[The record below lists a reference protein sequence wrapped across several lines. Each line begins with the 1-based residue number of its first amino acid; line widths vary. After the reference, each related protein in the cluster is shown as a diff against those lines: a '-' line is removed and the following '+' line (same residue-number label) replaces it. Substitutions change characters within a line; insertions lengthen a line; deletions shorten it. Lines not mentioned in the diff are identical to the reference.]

1 MDLLFD
7 VFCSFF
13 RGNLTEAISLG
24 ETDVTYK
31 ANNLYG
37 IDKKYYMLWPLAS
50 REETGNTL
58 CFPPANKESSLI
70 FTFNLIASLFNVE
83 ITASGTVV
91 TSWRGL
97 TVLTGHLP

>member
-7 VFCSFF
+7 VFSSFF

-37 IDKKYYMLWPLAS
+37 IDKKYYML
-50 REETGNTL
+50 
-58 CFPPANKESSLI
+58 
-70 FTFNLIASLFNVE
+70 
-83 ITASGTVV
+83 
-91 TSWRGL
+91 
-97 TVLTGHLP
+97 